1 MLNALITD
9 WSEWLE
15 KPATNENIKKGM
27 RKVKIYFMVW
37 SVVSLIVVIIGLGT
51 ISGASDIEGKLI
63 GLFGAIIGL
72 SSSFMMKT
80 WMHIQL
86 AKFKILWEMNN
97 RFEGNIQHELRRSE
111 AQDL

>member
-15 KPATNENIKKGM
+15 KPATNENIKKAM
-27 RKVKIYFMVW
+27 RKIKIYYMVW
-37 SVVSLIVVIIGLGT
+37 FVISLLIVFIGLGT

-63 GLFGAIIGL
+63 GLFGAIVGL
-72 SSSFMMKT
+72 SANCLMKV
-80 WMHIQL
+80 WVHIQL
-86 AKFKILWEMNN
+86 AKYKILWEMNN

>member
-9 WSEWLE
+9 WSEYLE

-27 RKVKIYFMVW
+27 RKVKIYFIVW
-37 SVVSLIVVIIGLGT
+37 SIVSIVIVFIGLCT
-51 ISGASDIEGKLI
+51 ITGASDIERKLI

-86 AKFKILWEMNN
+86 AKYKILWEINN
-97 RFEGNIQHELRRSE
+97 RFECNIQHELNRSQ